1 MERSME
7 RSRFIQHKGKEIYV
21 LDCSDCDPNEIV
33 GIIDECARQVRS
45 RPEQS
50 VRTLTIAGGGRFDNN
65 VLQKLKDLTQG
76 NAPYVERAA
85 VVGITG
91 LYKVVMNTIKM
102 FSKREFH
109 LFDSVDEAKDFLV
122 AD

>member
-1 MERSME
+1 ME
-7 RSRFIQHKGKEIYV
+7 RSRFIHHNGREIYV
-21 LDCSDCDPNEIV
+21 LDCSDCKPDEIV
-33 GIIDECARQVRS
+33 GIIDECARQVRV
-45 RPEQS
+45 RPQQS

-65 VLQKLKDLTQG
+65 VLQKLKELTQG
-76 NAPYVERAA
+76 NAPYVEKAA

-91 LYKVVMNTIKM
+91 LYKVVMNTIKL

-109 LFDSVDEAKDFLV
+109 LFDTVEEAKEFLA